1 MHKAIIFSILSLL
14 SLSALAQSGNTPA
27 ENAKKEN
34 SFKFFNT
41 KKHPEYFSDC
51 ASVTMA
57 DGSTKA
63 IADVKIGEN
72 VKTCRNGKS
81 VVTQVKQVAVYD
93 SPSSSLTAVYLRP
106 AYESAA
112 DKSKLTPALLLEATP
127 HHLVQTN
134 KGRKRMKELSK
145 NDILYHFEPETGV
158 VSTWKVGVIQANA
171 RKVSKAY
178 NLETEEGTYLVSNM
192 IMAQ

>member
-1 MHKAIIFSILSLL
+1 MHKAIIFSVLSFL
-14 SLSALAQSGNTPA
+14 SLSALAQSKNTST
-27 ENAKKEN
+27 ENVKKEN
-34 SFKFFNT
+34 TFKLFKT
-41 KKHPEYFSDC
+41 KNHPEYFSDR

-81 VVTQVKQVAVYD
+81 VVTQVKQVDVYD

-106 AYESAA
+106 VYELKA

-127 HHLVQTN
+127 HHMVQTN
-134 KGRKRMKELSK
+134 KGKKRMKELSK
-145 NDILYHFEPETGV
+145 DDVLYHYEPETGV

-178 NLETEEGTYLVSNM
+178 NLETVEGTFLVGNM

>member
-1 MHKAIIFSILSLL
+1 MHKAIIFSVLSFL
-14 SLSALAQSGNTPA
+14 SLSALAQSKNTST
-27 ENAKKEN
+27 ENVKKEN
-34 SFKFFNT
+34 TFKLFKT
-41 KKHPEYFSDC
+41 KNHPEYFSDR

-81 VVTQVKQVAVYD
+81 VVTQVKQVDVYD

-106 AYESAA
+106 VYELKA

-127 HHLVQTN
+127 HHMVQTN
-134 KGRKRMKELSK
+134 KGKKRMKELSK
-145 NDILYHFEPETGV
+145 DDVLYHYEPETGV

-178 NLETEEGTYLVSNM
+178 NLETEEGTYLVGNM